1 MVIPSRCDVLEG
13 LMPSPGRKEEIITF
27 KVDER
32 LAAAMAGIDNR
43 SAFIRDAILLALGN
57 TCPVCRG
64 TGILTVPQQHHW
76 DEFAYHHHVE
86 QCDECNE
93 IHVVCDHEPEHPG
106 DSTTS

>member
-1 MVIPSRCDVLEG
+1 
-13 LMPSPGRKEEIITF
+13 MPTLKRKEEIITF

-43 SAFIRDAILLALGN
+43 SAFIRDAILSALGN

-64 TGILTVPQQHHW
+64 TGILSVSQQNHW
-76 DEFAYHHHVE
+76 HEFAGHHHVE

-93 IHVVCDHEPEHPG
+93 VHLVCDHEPGQPG
-106 DSTTS
+106 DGRVS